1 MADLKGSDNQNIQEI
16 GTAQTVDNA
25 AFDTV
30 QDAARATQVEHQMG
44 FFESL
49 KLYRKGVA
57 WSMLLSTAIIME
69 GFDLIL
75 LGGLIAF
82 PAFEERFGDL
92 QADGTYE
99 LSATWQTSL
108 SMGSLIG
115 QIVGLF
121 FNGYIADRFGYRYT
135 MMGGLIMISGFIFI
149 PFFSHSIVM
158 FLCGQILLGIP
169 FGCFQTLA
177 CTYASEVVPTTLR
190 AYLTTYVNLCW
201 VIGQIIA
208 SGLLRALVDRTD
220 SWGYRIP
227 VAVQW
232 FWPIPLLIG
241 CLFIPESPWWL
252 VRQGR
257 IEDAKRSLARLTSKS
272 DSSFSIDETVA
283 MIIYTDEHN
292 KTISAGTSYLDCF
305 KGFDLRRTEI
315 VCMCW
320 VTQVLSGSPLM
331 GYSSYFYQ
339 QAGLDVSN
347 AFTMTIA
354 QFCLGGVG
362 TVCSWFLMGRA
373 GRRSIYLYGQGS
385 MMVALFAIGFASLAG
400 RSNVAS
406 QWAIGSLLLV
416 YTFIYDCS
424 VGPVCYTLV
433 AELPSSRLRTKSVVL
448 ARNMYNLISI
458 VATII
463 TPSMLN
469 PTAWN
474 WGARLPEPKGKTYAE
489 LDVLFET
496 KTPARKFQE
505 ATVDELNPEVLERKA
520 VMEHVEKVDRVETQ
534 QITSSI
540 QRVRRACDGCRL
552 RRVKCNGDP
561 ERCQQC
567 AHLNL
572 RCVYTTARPKSSRTG
587 VARGSVISRIKEKSA
602 SSTTAIASRSI
613 CSSHDSTASVGSST
627 SHRLSS
633 PRELLQVAYS
643 KEFFTALIDGYK
655 LHVYPVNPIIAPSE
669 ILESIDRMDMPDHL
683 VDNALVHAYAA
694 VTLNLT
700 TPNWQANQDE
710 SARIHQLLGL
720 ALAARNTVMTQ
731 CMTSARSS
739 LHPHLTPHLIM
750 TAIFAE
756 ICLMAVGKF
765 SEAFMVLREA
775 IAMVQLLRVDLLVDE
790 QPELHRAQS
799 GSRFGNDAHI
809 SPSERTRRI
818 RMYWE
823 AFIHERFLAIVAYY
837 PPALSPLPP
846 EVSLPREDTSIPTNV
861 HVGWQHLIKLF
872 SVLDDNFV
880 HHWMNANNAAPKTVT
895 YEWIESKMHYLN
907 NLYDIDHII
916 ITRQWL
922 LMLLWQLAI
931 SNVLLTSEDTASEA
945 SAMSLQFPVRLS
957 QQLRQ
962 VVVSLGRP
970 SIERHGSGMLKK
982 LFEITNALADVIVH
996 VPTDSGGEAA
1006 QRKNDF
1012 NFLFHF
1018 LHTSASLSEIQV
1030 NLLLEK
1036 RMALESGIE

>member
-16 GTAQTVDNA
+16 GTAQTVDNT

-30 QDAARATQVEHQMG
+30 QDAARATQAEHQMG

-49 KLYRKGVA
+49 KLYRKGVP

-115 QIVGLF
+115 QIVGLL
-121 FNGYIADRFGYRYT
+121 FNGYIADGFGYRYT

-149 PFFSHSIVM
+149 PSFSHSIVM

-169 FGCFQTLA
+169 LGCFQTLA

-272 DSSFSIDETVA
+272 DSSFSIEETVA

-406 QWAIGSLLLV
+406 Q
-416 YTFIYDCS
+416 
-424 VGPVCYTLV
+424 
-433 AELPSSRLRTKSVVL
+433 
-448 ARNMYNLISI
+448 
-458 VATII
+458 
-463 TPSMLN
+463 
-469 PTAWN
+469 
-474 WGARLPEPKGKTYAE
+474 LPEPKGKTYAE

-496 KTPARKFQE
+496 KTPARKFRE

-520 VMEHVEKVDRVETQ
+520 VMEHVEKVDRVSIVWMADAQTQ

-613 CSSHDSTASVGSST
+613 CSSHDSTASVGSSA
-627 SHRLSS
+627 SHHLSS

-643 KEFFTALIDGYK
+643 KEFFRALIDGYK

-669 ILESIDRMDMPDHL
+669 ILESIDRMNMPDHL

-694 VTLNLT
+694 VTINIT
-700 TPNWQANQDE
+700 TPNWQANQEE

-750 TAIFAE
+750 TAIFTE

-861 HVGWQHLIKLF
+861 HVGWQYLIKLF

-907 NLYDIDHII
+907 NLYDIDP
-916 ITRQWL
+916 
-922 LMLLWQLAI
+922 
-931 SNVLLTSEDTASEA
+931 SEA

-1012 NFLFHF
+1012 NFLFDF

>member
-1 MADLKGSDNQNIQEI
+1 MADLKSPSNQNIQEI
-16 GTAQTVDNA
+16 GTVQTVDNA
-25 AFDTV
+25 TFDTV
-30 QDAARATQVEHQMG
+30 QDAARATQAEHQMG

-57 WSMLLSTAIIME
+57 WSIMLSTAIIME

-121 FNGYIADRFGYRYT
+121 LNGYIADRFGYRYT
-135 MMGGLIMISGFIFI
+135 MMGGLTMISGFIFI

-201 VIGQIIA
+201 VLGQIIA
-208 SGLLRALVDRTD
+208 SSLLRALVDRTD

-241 CLFIPESPWWL
+241 CLYIPESPWWL

-272 DSSFSIDETVA
+272 DSPFSVDETVA

-362 TVCSWFLMGRA
+362 TICSWFLMGRA

-385 MMVALFAIGFASLAG
+385 MMVALLAIGFASLAG
-400 RSNVAS
+400 RSNTAS

-474 WGARLPEPKGKTYAE
+474 WGARSAFFWAGTCFCCFIWTFFRLPEPKGKTYAE

-496 KTPARKFQE
+496 KTPARKFRE
-505 ATVDELNPEVLERKA
+505 ATIDELNPEVLERKA
-520 VMEHVEKVDRVETQ
+520 VMEHVEKVDRVE
-534 QITSSI
+534 
-540 QRVRRACDGCRL
+540 
-552 RRVKCNGDP
+552 
-561 ERCQQC
+561 
-567 AHLNL
+567 
-572 RCVYTTARPKSSRTG
+572 
-587 VARGSVISRIKEKSA
+587 VA
-602 SSTTAIASRSI
+602 
-613 CSSHDSTASVGSST
+613 
-627 SHRLSS
+627 
-633 PRELLQVAYS
+633 
-643 KEFFTALIDGYK
+643 
-655 LHVYPVNPIIAPSE
+655 
-669 ILESIDRMDMPDHL
+669 
-683 VDNALVHAYAA
+683 
-694 VTLNLT
+694 
-700 TPNWQANQDE
+700 
-710 SARIHQLLGL
+710 
-720 ALAARNTVMTQ
+720 
-731 CMTSARSS
+731 
-739 LHPHLTPHLIM
+739 
-750 TAIFAE
+750 
-756 ICLMAVGKF
+756 
-765 SEAFMVLREA
+765 
-775 IAMVQLLRVDLLVDE
+775 
-790 QPELHRAQS
+790 
-799 GSRFGNDAHI
+799 
-809 SPSERTRRI
+809 
-818 RMYWE
+818 
-823 AFIHERFLAIVAYY
+823 
-837 PPALSPLPP
+837 
-846 EVSLPREDTSIPTNV
+846 
-861 HVGWQHLIKLF
+861 
-872 SVLDDNFV
+872 
-880 HHWMNANNAAPKTVT
+880 
-895 YEWIESKMHYLN
+895 
-907 NLYDIDHII
+907 
-916 ITRQWL
+916 
-922 LMLLWQLAI
+922 
-931 SNVLLTSEDTASEA
+931 
-945 SAMSLQFPVRLS
+945 
-957 QQLRQ
+957 
-962 VVVSLGRP
+962 
-970 SIERHGSGMLKK
+970 
-982 LFEITNALADVIVH
+982 
-996 VPTDSGGEAA
+996 
-1006 QRKNDF
+1006 
-1012 NFLFHF
+1012 
-1018 LHTSASLSEIQV
+1018 
-1030 NLLLEK
+1030 
-1036 RMALESGIE
+1036 

>member
-16 GTAQTVDNA
+16 GTAQTVDNV

-30 QDAARATQVEHQMG
+30 QDAARATQAEHQMG

-49 KLYRKGVA
+49 KLYRKGVP

-108 SMGSLIG
+108 SMGSLIS
-115 QIVGLF
+115 QIVGLL
-121 FNGYIADRFGYRYT
+121 FNGYIADGFGYRYT

-169 FGCFQTLA
+169 LGCFQTLA

-227 VAVQW
+227 VAVQ
-232 FWPIPLLIG
+232 
-241 CLFIPESPWWL
+241 C
-252 VRQGR
+252 
-257 IEDAKRSLARLTSKS
+257 
-272 DSSFSIDETVA
+272 
-283 MIIYTDEHN
+283 
-292 KTISAGTSYLDCF
+292 
-305 KGFDLRRTEI
+305 
-315 VCMCW
+315 
-320 VTQVLSGSPLM
+320 
-331 GYSSYFYQ
+331 YFYQ

-474 WGARLPEPKGKTYAE
+474 WGARSAFFWAGTCFCCFIWTVFRLPEPKGKTYAE

-496 KTPARKFQE
+496 KTPARKFRE

-520 VMEHVEKVDRVETQ
+520 VMEHVEKVDRVSIVWMADAQTQ

-613 CSSHDSTASVGSST
+613 CSSHDSTASVGSSA
-627 SHRLSS
+627 SHHLSS

-643 KEFFTALIDGYK
+643 KEFFRALIDGYK
-655 LHVYPVNPIIAPSE
+655 LHVYPVNPIIAPST
-669 ILESIDRMDMPDHL
+669 IDRMNMPDHL

-694 VTLNLT
+694 VTINIT
-700 TPNWQANQDE
+700 TPNWQANQEE

-750 TAIFAE
+750 TAIFTE

-861 HVGWQHLIKLF
+861 HVGWQYLIKLF

-907 NLYDIDHII
+907 N
-916 ITRQWL
+916 
-922 LMLLWQLAI
+922 
-931 SNVLLTSEDTASEA
+931 
-945 SAMSLQFPVRLS
+945 
-957 QQLRQ
+957 
-962 VVVSLGRP
+962 
-970 SIERHGSGMLKK
+970 
-982 LFEITNALADVIVH
+982 
-996 VPTDSGGEAA
+996 
-1006 QRKNDF
+1006 
-1012 NFLFHF
+1012 
-1018 LHTSASLSEIQV
+1018 
-1030 NLLLEK
+1030 
-1036 RMALESGIE
+1036 